1 MLYVF
6 LDFLTM
12 HALSYLFYRI
22 LNKYNIEKIFLG
34 NLSFNLTRSVICG
47 CLTYY
52 SYKNLNNI
60 YFDKCLTNEIFSNNL
75 KSYHRNFLNYFIYDI
90 FVMIYQVYKNINKN
104 IRMDLLFHHL
114 LGIFVLH
121 LLENNK
127 MYNLSLLIGLSEGMS
142 IVSGLKLITNELNQ
156 QKFKN
161 ILIYFRLGYLVL
173 VRMLYLWP
181 SLFLFYIDITN
192 NCDNFKEYKNTF
204 MVLNL
209 IAIIVYN
216 ETNWINSG
224 LKELKR
230 L

>member
-60 YFDKCLTNEIFSNNL
+60 YLDKCLTNEIFSNNL

-156 QKFKN
+156 QKLKN
-161 ILIYFRLGYLVL
+161 MLIYFRLGYLVF
-173 VRMLYLWP
+173 VRILYLWP

>member
-22 LNKYNIEKIFLG
+22 LSKYNIEKIFLG

-47 CLTYY
+47 CLTYN

-156 QKFKN
+156 KKLKN
-161 ILIYFRLGYLVL
+161 MLIYFRLGYLVF

-204 MVLNL
+204 MVINL

-230 L
+230 I